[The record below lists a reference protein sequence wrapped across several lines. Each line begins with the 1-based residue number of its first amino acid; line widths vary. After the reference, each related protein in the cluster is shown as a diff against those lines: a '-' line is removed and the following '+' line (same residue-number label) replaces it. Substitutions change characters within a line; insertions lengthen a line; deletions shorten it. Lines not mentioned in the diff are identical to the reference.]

1 MADHVTNEAAAAISA
16 RYGAA
21 GGDFGHWND
30 TLALMLAHRS
40 VRAFT
45 DQKLPPGTVETLV
58 AAAQSAATSSNMQT
72 WSVVA
77 VTDADT
83 RAKFAEWTGNQ
94 RQVNE
99 APLVMVWLADLSRA
113 ARMGEA
119 RGQVMETLPFTEMA
133 ITGIID
139 AALASQNAALAAESL
154 GLGTCYLGSLRN
166 HPELVAAQLGLPQGC
181 FAVFGL
187 CVGHPDPARPSPV
200 RPRLPQS
207 VVLHHERYDAA
218 HEAEG
223 VALYDARFTEH
234 QRETGLP
241 QSGWTSRVM
250 DRMGRLRGLSGR
262 ERMRAALAALGFP
275 LA

>member
-1 MADHVTNEAAAAISA
+1 MADHITSDEAAAIAA

-21 GGDFGHWND
+21 EGEFGHWNAI
-30 TLALMLAHRS
+30 LATMLAHRS

-45 DQKLPPGTVETLV
+45 NQPLPQGTVETLV

-77 VTDADT
+77 VTDAAT

-99 APLVMVWLADLSRA
+99 APLVIVWLADISRA
-113 ARMGEA
+113 ERMGEA
-119 RGQVMETLPFTEMA
+119 RGQMMETLPYTEIA
-133 ITGIID
+133 ITAIID
-139 AALASQNAALAAESL
+139 AALASQNAALAAESM

-166 HPELVAAQLGLPQGC
+166 QPEQVAAILGLPKGC

-187 CVGHPDPARPSPV
+187 CVGHPDPARPSPI

-207 VVLHHERYDAA
+207 VVLYHERYDAS

-223 VALYDARFTEH
+223 IALYDARFTEH
-234 QRETGLP
+234 QRSVGLP
-241 QSGWTSRVM
+241 QSGWVSRVM
-250 DRMGRLRGLSGR
+250 DRMGRMRGLSGR
-262 ERMRAALAALGFP
+262 ETMKAALAALGFP
-275 LA
+275 LD